1 MGDPNRPPRGRG
13 ATANPPG
20 RFERIEV
27 ERVGPAPER
36 VETELLADSSRT
48 VIARNSSPDVDFS
61 ASINPYRG
69 CEHGCSYCY
78 ARPTHEFLGFSAG
91 LDFETRIL
99 VKHEAPELLAREL
112 AAPAWKPQVLG
123 LSGVTDPYQ
132 PIERRLELTR
142 RCLEV
147 LAACRNPVAVVTKN
161 ALVTRDLDHLAKLAK
176 HRAVVVWVSVT
187 TLDPEL
193 ARKMEPRTSHPAK
206 RLEAISALAAAGVP
220 VGGLVAPVV
229 PALNDHEI
237 PAILEAVAG
246 AGAAFTRYVV
256 LRLPGAVAGVFGDWL
271 EAAFPDRKERVLSR
285 VRDLRGGRLNDP
297 RFGTRGR
304 GEGVFAEQI
313 RALFHGARK
322 RVGLARSGPALSTE
336 SFRRP
341 RTDQLDLFP

>member
-1 MGDPNRPPRGRG
+1 MGDANRPPRGRG
-13 ATANPPG
+13 ATANPRG
-20 RFERIEV
+20 RFERVEV
-27 ERVGPAPER
+27 EAVGPAPER
-36 VETELLADSSRT
+36 VETELLTDSSRT
-48 VIARNSSPDVDFS
+48 VIACNRSPDVDFA

-78 ARPTHEFLGFSAG
+78 ARPTHEYLGFSAG

-99 VKHEAPELLAREL
+99 VKHEAPELLTREL
-112 AAPAWKPQVLG
+112 AAPAWKPQLLG

-161 ALVTRDLDHLAKLAK
+161 ALVTRDLDHLTRLAE
-176 HRAVVVWVSVT
+176 HRAVVVWMSVT

-206 RLEAISALAAAGVP
+206 RLEAIAALAEAGVP

-246 AGAAFTRYVV
+246 AGATFTRYVM

-271 EAAFPDRKERVLSR
+271 EAAYPDRRERILSR
-285 VRDLRGGRLNDP
+285 IRDLRGGRLNDP

-304 GEGVFAEQI
+304 GEGVFAEQT

-322 RVGLARSGPALSTE
+322 RAGLARSAPALSTE

-341 RTDQLDLFP
+341 RTDQLDLFA